1 MMKRL
6 LTVLTAG
13 LVLMGC
19 ERDSLLGPSESNF
32 EKDRA
37 GSPVLNVVTYN
48 VYYGAPIQELMM
60 VPAEQIPLKA
70 AELWGKVQATNF
82 AERAEAIVDGIQAA
96 DAHLVALQ
104 EMTLFRSE
112 SPSDFDP
119 MNPFPLPPPDAEDV
133 ELDYVDILMQVL
145 DNRGLSYDVAWVTPT
160 FDIEVP
166 YVNFSTG
173 GLDDL
178 RLTEMLVILVRGDVD
193 WTNAM
198 GATYYAALP
207 IEIGPQTIYKP
218 SGWASVDITHKGLPY
233 TFINTH
239 LEPADMGGVLI
250 PELMELQA
258 YQLAELLMIAGSI
271 ENPVIMAGDFNSDAD
286 GSTTPTYQ
294 DVRDAG
300 FLDAWLIGPQR
311 GNGFTANQAS
321 DLLNVNSELFHRID
335 FIFYR
340 DAFTQATGHFQ
351 GSVKGQLLGEE
362 QGDRTPSGL
371 WPSDHAGLAAALRIA
386 PGKGHAE

>member
-1 MMKRL
+1 MKRL
-6 LTVLTAG
+6 LTILTAG

-37 GSPVLNVVTYN
+37 GSPALNVVTYN
-48 VYYGAPIQELMM
+48 VYYGAPIQEL
-60 VPAEQIPLKA
+60 AEVSPDQIPFKA
-70 AELWGKVQATNF
+70 AELWGAIQTTNF
-82 AERAEAIVDGIQAA
+82 AERAEAIADGIQAA

-119 MNPFPLPPPDAEDV
+119 ANPFPLPDPDAENV
-133 ELDYVDILMQVL
+133 ELDYVDILIQAL
-145 DNRGLSYDVAWVTPT
+145 DDRGLSYDVAFVTPT
-160 FDIEVP
+160 LDIEVP
-166 YVNFSTG
+166 MVNYGTG

-178 RLTEMLVILVRGDVD
+178 RLTELDVILVRSDVE

-198 GATYYAALP
+198 GDIYYAQLP
-207 IEIGPQTIYKP
+207 IPIGPQTIYKP
-218 SGWASVDITHKGLPY
+218 SGWASVDITFKGLTY

-239 LEPADMGGVLI
+239 LEPADVDGVVYPPLE
-250 PELMELQA
+250 PLQA
-258 YQLAELLMIAGSI
+258 AQLQELLMIAGSH

-286 GSTTPTYQ
+286 GSTTATYQ

-300 FLDAWLIGPQR
+300 FVDAWLIGPPR
-311 GNGFTANQAS
+311 GDGFTSNQAP
-321 DLLNVNSELFHRID
+321 DLMNANSELFHRID

-340 DAFTQATGHFQ
+340 DAFTEATGRFQ
-351 GSVKGQLLGEE
+351 GSVKAQLLGAE

-371 WPSDHAGLAAALRIA
+371 WPSDHAGVAAALRIA